1 MSDRDSFTTEEMQAY
16 WKSEE
21 WTKMKA
27 DLFILRGGK
36 CERCGGT
43 LDSTFVPHH
52 LSYVK
57 AVYDQANEQETV
69 HGRMASE
76 GRPTLPRLVGLLPVQ
91 DGKRP
96 GQGAAGAASFGV
108 PVV

>member
-1 MSDRDSFTTEEMQAY
+1 MGRIEKIGDCPLMLGDCLDMLPGLVRSTGEEAQ
-16 WKSEE
+16 
-21 WTKMKA
+21 TQKA
-27 DLFILRGGK
+27 
-36 CERCGGT
+36 
-43 LDSTFVPHH
+43 P
-52 LSYVK
+52 
-57 AVYDQANEQETV
+57 